1 MHTALPKMKSLSRLG
16 MRLNGMQKRQSM
28 RSLTA
33 RDSRKMLVTVRIL
46 LFRISTV
53 ITSVFPSTLRRN
65 MKEYRRICT
74 ADCHSVLKREELE
87 GGGGLEG
94 RMIKTLGPQGRG

>member
-1 MHTALPKMKSLSRLG
+1 MQTALPKMKSLSRLG

-33 RDSRKMLVTVRIL
+33 RESRKMLVTVLIL

-53 ITSVFPSTLRRN
+53 MTRVFPSTLSRN
-65 MKEYRRICT
+65 IKEYRRICT
-74 ADCHSVLKREELE
+74 ASCHSARSNRDET
-87 GGGGLEG
+87 EG
-94 RMIKTLGPQGRG
+94 RAEVMGAEC